1 MRIPPVD
8 VFSFWLGFVVAALLA
23 AAAYR
28 FRPQLAS
35 ARSRLTRALSS
46 GRDFFASGTERLV
59 REDTLR
65 FAQTSHLAGSLLA
78 LEDIRLAPRLLP
90 LPPPYDPTAP
100 PADPDINSVIPVM
113 PEWPD
118 LAAIYRAPG
127 LSPAEALA
135 GGSNLLVIGGPGA
148 GKTTLLAHLAT
159 RVSLNDLTLF
169 GQTSTPVF
177 IHAADLAL
185 PQAAGADVDQPLI
198 AAAQV
203 RASALTSPRLPRHLR
218 QRLRDGRCA
227 ILLDGLDE
235 LNPGAVAEV
244 AAWLAQFQAAHKQ
257 HRVVAAA
264 GLTGYGP
271 LLSLGLAPVMLAP
284 YGREDFHELIRK
296 WGAAWDTLVRA
307 SRRRGAADTDTQLIM
322 GWLANGNQGRTIFE
336 VTLKI
341 WAAFAGDARGKRPV
355 DWLEAY
361 VVRHGVKAN
370 GQQALGRLAALLLD
384 REDSTPV
391 AWAEAVTMLDALLPG
406 PAGRIDGEDFLSDL
420 TARRLL
426 ARHRDRVSFQHP
438 QAAAYCAARAA
449 ADEPATVAPGQTSGW
464 LRALYFYAALG
475 ELTPIVARYLS
486 LAPDL
491 LQSDLLTTARWVRDA
506 PPAARWRTE
515 VFRRLT
521 RLLLDANQ
529 PLDLRQSAL
538 GAFVAA
544 NDASISALFR
554 QGLAAETDPLLRWM
568 ATLGLGGL
576 GEASATV
583 SIASHFTDAR
593 REVRWSAALALSA
606 LNNETATQALG
617 QGLLVGDDDLRRAC
631 AEALAR
637 LPEDGHAML
646 REAIAHTDVSVRRA
660 GAYGLAA
667 TRADWA
673 LAILQQVQHTEQQ
686 WFVRSA
692 IQDAL
697 AQWQDAAARA
707 PKPLSAPDATG
718 WLIAW
723 AAEQGQS
730 VPPGRGAVEVLLRAL
745 ADGDDNTRR
754 AAADFLGTLGE
765 PEFARSL
772 YPLLHEKNPDVRDT
786 TYRALARIAAGS
798 GQRLAAPA

>member
-8 VFSFWLGFVVAALLA
+8 ALSFWLGFVVAALLA
-23 AAAYR
+23 VAAYR
-28 FRPQLAS
+28 FRHRLAA
-35 ARSRLTRALSS
+35 ARSRLAGSLSA

-59 REDTLR
+59 RQDTIR
-65 FAQTSHLAGSLLA
+65 FAQTSHLAGSLFA
-78 LEDIRLAPRLLP
+78 LEDIQLPLRLLP
-90 LPPPYDPTAP
+90 LPSPYDPTAP

-127 LSPAEALA
+127 LSPSEALA

-159 RVSLNDLTLF
+159 RVSLEDLTLF
-169 GQTSTPVF
+169 GQTSTPIF

-185 PQAAGADVDQPLI
+185 PLAAGADVDQPLI
-198 AAAQV
+198 AAAQA

-227 ILLDGLDE
+227 ILLDGFDE
-235 LNPGAVAEV
+235 LGPAQVAEV
-244 AAWLAQFQAAHKQ
+244 AGWLAQFQAAHKQ
-257 HRVVAAA
+257 HRIVAAA
-264 GLTGYGP
+264 GLSGYGP
-271 LLSLGLAPVMLAP
+271 LLRLGLAPVMLAP
-284 YGREDFHELIRK
+284 YGREDFHDLIRK
-296 WGAAWDTLVRA
+296 WGSAWDKLVRA
-307 SRRRGAADTDTQLIM
+307 SRRRSAADTDALLIM

-341 WAAFAGDARGKRPV
+341 WAGFAGDARGKRPV

-361 VVRHGVKAN
+361 MLRHGVKAQ
-370 GQQALGRLAALLLD
+370 GQQALGRLATLLLD
-384 REDSTPV
+384 REDSGPIT
-391 AWAEAVTMLDALLPG
+391 WAESVTMLDALLPG
-406 PAGRIDGEDFLSDL
+406 PAGRIDGEDFLADL

-426 ARHRDRVSFQHP
+426 ARHRDQVTFQH
-438 QAAAYCAARAA
+438 QLAAAYCAARAA
-449 ADEPATVAPGQTSGW
+449 ADEPATVAPGQSHGW

-506 PPAARWRTE
+506 PPTARWRAE

-521 RLLLDANQ
+521 RLLIDANQ
-529 PLDLRQSAL
+529 PLDLRQSVL

-554 QGLAAETDPLLRWM
+554 QGLAADTDPLLRWM
-568 ATLGLGGL
+568 ATLGLGSL
-576 GEASATV
+576 GEDAATV
-583 SIASHFTDAR
+583 SIASHFTDTQ
-593 REVRWSAALALSA
+593 REVRWAAALALSA
-606 LNNETATQALG
+606 MSNETATQALG

-660 GAYGLAA
+660 GVYGLAA

-686 WFVRSA
+686 WLVRSA
-692 IQDAL
+692 IQDML
-697 AQWQDAAARA
+697 AQWQDASARA

-723 AAEQGQS
+723 AAEQGQG
-730 VPPGRGAVEVLLRAL
+730 VPPGRGAFDVLLRAL
-745 ADGDDNTRR
+745 ADGDDHTRR
-754 AAADFLGTLGE
+754 AAADFLGALGE
-765 PEFARSL
+765 PESARSL
-772 YPLLHEKNPDVRDT
+772 YPLLQDKSSDVRASAF
-786 TYRALARIAAGS
+786 RALARIAAGS